1 MQTLADSA
9 NSLVER
15 LKAIHDGITPERQAE
30 IDEEL
35 ALQRDLEK
43 RKAIVSVGM
52 PSIFERTPFEVAPKR
67 ARDWARKCWKGDSR
81 NLILVGDSG
90 AGKTEAA
97 CALLGAMAPAMAP
110 ARARCR
116 FATFGDILRE
126 VRATYG
132 SDGTE
137 LGVMG
142 KWESC
147 AVLCLDDLGKERPTQ
162 DVLDKLF
169 ALIDHR
175 YRRGRATIFTT
186 QYKTPSDLGKRLMS
200 QGGDVETAEAIVRRV
215 YGMGERKA
223 EVVSLGG
230 KE

>member
-1 MQTLADSA
+1 MQTSADSA
-9 NSLVER
+9 NPLVAR
-15 LKAIHDGITPERQAE
+15 LRAIHDGITPERQAE
-30 IDEEL
+30 IDAKL
-35 ALQRDLEK
+35 AIERDLAK
-43 RKAIVSVGM
+43 RKEIVSVGM
-52 PSIFERTPFEVAPKR
+52 PAIFERVPFEVAPKR

-81 NLILVGDSG
+81 NLVLIGDSG
-90 AGKTEAA
+90 EGKTEAA
-97 CALLGAMAPAMAP
+97 CALLGAMAPHV
-110 ARARCR
+110 RCR

-132 SDGTE
+132 ADGTE
-137 LGVMG
+137 AGVMG

-162 DVLDKLF
+162 DALDKLF

-186 QYKTPSDLGKRLMS
+186 QYRSPTDLGKRLMS
-200 QGGDVETAEAIVRRV
+200 QGGDAETAEAIVRRV
-215 YGMGERKA
+215 FGMGAYKA

-230 KE
+230 RE

>member
-1 MQTLADSA
+1 MQTSADSA
-9 NSLVER
+9 NPLVAR
-15 LKAIHDGITPERQAE
+15 LRAIHDGITPERQAE
-30 IDEEL
+30 IDAKL
-35 ALQRDLEK
+35 AIERDLAK

-52 PSIFERTPFEVAPKR
+52 PTIFERVPFEVAPKR

-81 NLILVGDSG
+81 NLVLIGDSG
-90 AGKTEAA
+90 EGKTEAA
-97 CALLGAMAPAMAP
+97 CALLAAMAPHV
-110 ARARCR
+110 RCR

-132 SDGTE
+132 ADGTE
-137 LGVMG
+137 AGVMG
-142 KWESC
+142 KWEGC

-169 ALIDHR
+169 ALMAHR
-175 YRRGRATIFTT
+175 YNHGRPTIFTT
-186 QYKTPSDLGKRLMS
+186 QYKTPSDLGRRLMS
-200 QGGDVETAEAIVRRV
+200 QGGDAETSEAIVRRV
-215 YGMGERKA
+215 FGMGDYKA

>member
-9 NSLVER
+9 NPLVER

-30 IDEEL
+30 IDAEL
-35 ALQRDLEK
+35 AVQRDLAK

-52 PSIFERTPFEVAPKR
+52 PTIFERVPFEAAPKR

-81 NLILVGDSG
+81 NLILAGDSG

-97 CALLGAMAPAMAP
+97 CALLAAMAPHV
-110 ARARCR
+110 RCR

-132 SDGTE
+132 ADGTE
-137 LGVMG
+137 AGVMG

-186 QYKTPSDLGKRLMS
+186 QYKTPSDLGKRRMS
-200 QGGDVETAEAIVRRV
+200 QGGDAETAEAIVRRV
-215 YGMGERKA
+215 YGMGDRKA

>member
-1 MQTLADSA
+1 MQTSADSA
-9 NSLVER
+9 NPLVAKLR
-15 LKAIHDGITPERQAE
+15 AIHDGITPERQAE
-30 IDEEL
+30 IDAEL
-35 ALQRDLEK
+35 AIQRDLAK

-52 PSIFERTPFEVAPKR
+52 PAIFERAPFEAAPKG

-81 NLILVGDSG
+81 NLVLIGDSG
-90 AGKTEAA
+90 EGKTEAA
-97 CALLGAMAPAMAP
+97 CALLGAMAPHV
-110 ARARCR
+110 RCR

-132 SDGTE
+132 ADGTE
-137 LGVMG
+137 AGVMG

-186 QYKTPSDLGKRLMS
+186 QYRSPTDLGKRLMS
-200 QGGDVETAEAIVRRV
+200 QGGDAETAEAIVRRV
-215 YGMGERKA
+215 FGMGDYKA

-230 KE
+230 RE

>member
-1 MQTLADSA
+1 MQTLADSV
-9 NSLVER
+9 NPLVER
-15 LKAIHDGITPERQAE
+15 LKEIRAGITPERQAE
-30 IDEEL
+30 IDAKL
-35 ALQRDLEK
+35 AIERDLAK

-52 PSIFERTPFEVAPKR
+52 PTIFERVPFEVAPKR
-67 ARDWARKCWKGDSR
+67 AQDWARKCLQGDSR
-81 NLILVGDSG
+81 NLVFIGDSG
-90 AGKTEAA
+90 EGKTEAA
-97 CALLGAMAPAMAP
+97 CALLGAMAPHV
-110 ARARCR
+110 RCR

-132 SDGTE
+132 ADGTE
-137 LGVMG
+137 AGVMG

-186 QYKTPSDLGKRLMS
+186 QYRSPTDLGKRLMS
-200 QGGDVETAEAIVRRV
+200 QGGDAETAEAIVRRV
-215 YGMGERKA
+215 FGMGAYKA

-230 KE
+230 RE

>member
-9 NSLVER
+9 NPLVER

-90 AGKTEAA
+90 EGKTEAA
-97 CALLGAMAPAMAP
+97 CALLAAMAPHV
-110 ARARCR
+110 RCR